1 MSNALQQ
8 DIAVASAASGNRNHP
23 LLRVTNLSRHYGAVK
38 ALDGL
43 SFDVRKGAI
52 TGMIGPNGCGK
63 TTSVNC
69 ITGFD
74 TPSAGTVEIEGQP
87 INELSPDGVA
97 RIGIM
102 RTFQAIRVFDGF
114 SVLENAMIG
123 MQSFDGL
130 NVWDTVLRN
139 GRYRQIERNTEQRAV
154 ELLETVGLK
163 DKLREPAGNL
173 SYGQKKLLALAGILM
188 SEPKLIILDE
198 PVAGVNPTLT
208 HEIAATL
215 RMLNEKGITF
225 LIIEHNIQFVMGLS
239 DRIVVVDRGRCLA
252 SGTPAD
258 VQSDNRVLE
267 AYLGGVSD
275 G

>member
-1 MSNALQQ
+1 MSNALPQ
-8 DIAVASAASGNRNHP
+8 DVVPVSAPDNSEP
-23 LLRVTNLSRHYGAVK
+23 LLKVSGLSRNYGAVR

-43 SFDVRKGAI
+43 SFEVPEGTI

-74 TPSAGTVEIEGQP
+74 TPSGGTVEIEGQP

-97 RIGIM
+97 RAGIM
-102 RTFQAIRVFDGF
+102 RTFQAIRVFDRF

-130 NVWDTVLRN
+130 SVWDTVLRN
-139 GRYRQIERNTEQRAV
+139 RRYRQVERNTRQRAV

-188 SEPKLIILDE
+188 SAPKLIILDE

-225 LIIEHNIQFVMGLS
+225 LVIEHNIQFVMNLS
-239 DRIVVVDRGRCLA
+239 DRIIVMDRGRCLA
-252 SGTPAD
+252 SGSPSEVQAD
-258 VQSDNRVLE
+258 SRVLD
-267 AYLGGVSD
+267 AYLGGVGD